1 MLIKGVAHA
10 NVKKGRHII
19 TTQVEHHAVLHT
31 CEELAKEGF
40 EITYLPV
47 DEFGR
52 VTAAQVEAA
61 LRDDTILVSVMYAN
75 NEIGT
80 IMPIREI
87 GAVCRAHKVLLH
99 TDAVQAAGHIPID
112 VTGDNIDLLTLTA
125 HKFHGP
131 KGVGAVYIRQG
142 VRVPALIVGGGQE
155 KACVPA
161 LKYSRDHRYGAG
173 SCLCER
179 KYGGQCR
186 KHVLCVTN

>member
-1 MLIKGVAHA
+1 
-10 NVKKGRHII
+10 
-19 TTQVEHHAVLHT
+19 
-31 CEELAKEGF
+31 
-40 EITYLPV
+40 
-47 DEFGR
+47 
-52 VTAAQVEAA
+52 
-61 LRDDTILVSVMYAN
+61 MYAN

-161 LKYSRDHRYGAG
+161 LKIRPG
-173 SCLCER
+173 SSVWGWQLLMR
-179 KYGGQCR
+179 KKIWKPMPKNTCFA
-186 KHVLCVTN
+186 